1 VTRRRRALAVLL
13 ALFTLACHKKP
24 AEEVATTEAV
34 TVEVEPAKTASIHAI
49 ITATGTV
56 EPAPGA
62 DWTIIAPGPG
72 RIAEMP
78 KAEGDRVRPG
88 DLLVRF
94 DAPTLR
100 SDASTKSADA
110 GQAQA
115 NLENARKNHAR
126 LTLLLEKGI
135 AAKKEVEDAR
145 KELLDA
151 EAALRGASA
160 AALDARELAA
170 RTVVR
175 ARFAGVVAKRS
186 HNPGDTVDG
195 AAGDP
200 VLRVI
205 DPSRLQV
212 TVAIPVGDLAR
223 IVVGRASTVK
233 APGSE
238 ASSWEGKVLS
248 LPAAVDPATG
258 TATVRVS
265 APAGLAAGTPVQ
277 VEILAEEHK
286 GVVVVPAAAVVKE
299 DEKASVFVV
308 EADGKAHRRG
318 VTLGIE
324 TTEEVEIEKGVKAG
338 EKVVVKGHDEL
349 PDGAKVTVEAAEP

>member
-1 VTRRRRALAVLL
+1 VIRRAPAGAWLLAAVL
-13 ALFTLACHKKP
+13 AACHGKP

-34 TVEVEPAKTASIHAI
+34 AVEVAPATTGTIRAVIS
-49 ITATGTV
+49 ATGTV

-100 SDASTKSADA
+100 AEASTKAAEA

-115 NLENARKNHAR
+115 NLEHAR
-126 LTLLLEKGI
+126 QNHERLALLLEKGI
-135 AAKKEVEDAR
+135 AARREVEDAR

-151 EAALRGASA
+151 EAALRGAAAAAASA
-160 AALDARELAA
+160 AELAG

-195 AAGDP
+195 SAGDP

-212 TVAIPVGDLAR
+212 TAAVPVRDLGR
-223 IVVGRASTVK
+223 IVVGRASRVK

-238 ASSWEGKVLS
+238 AEGWEGQVLS

-258 TATVRVS
+258 TAPVRVS
-265 APAGLAAGTPVQ
+265 APPSLAAGTPVQ
-277 VEILAEEHK
+277 LEIVAEEHQ
-286 GVVVVPAAAVVKE
+286 GVVVVPAAAVVRE
-299 DEKASVFVV
+299 DDRPAVFVV
-308 EADGKAHRRG
+308 GSDGKAHRRP
-318 VTLGIE
+318 VTLGLEAADQIE
-324 TTEEVEIEKGVKAG
+324 IAQGVAAG
-338 EKVVVKGHDEL
+338 EKVVVKGHEEL
-349 PDGAKVTVEAAEP
+349 PDGATVTIAAAEP